1 MIKYFDKNAARINL
15 IKFSAIFALVVF
27 SPIDVSAGPSA
38 CGNIDNQY
46 YSGEDSTFT
55 CGNGYDVSSE
65 FEFTDPKGRSCT
77 SSPTVDYS
85 IARAKLTSSDA
96 DTYRLYLIEKPHEWD
111 GGWADIDFQC
121 SYGGCDSYDRMWS
134 GSGTHDIDINNE
146 SDGGIKSQ
154 YWMAYFQDST
164 GNGCARWDGESF
176 NEYSHV
182 NFHPEVSGPSPSNGG
197 NNVGVSPDLQVDVS
211 DAEGDYTDVEFYNAN
226 GDSSLGID
234 NSIPDGGTASET
246 WFDVDEYSTEYS
258 WYVRWDQ
265 NDGHTEQSNT
275 YSFTTEA
282 NAAFSYGP
290 SFPVGGTLINFDASG
305 TSNGDG
311 ISSYE
316 WDWDDD
322 GTYEAS
328 GISASHSY
336 SSKGDQTV
344 TLKVTDTYGQTDTV
358 TKTVSVGEQTNN
370 DATQGSIWIED
381 ETLHWV
387 NGNTEYWIRGDPNKI
402 AEAGL
407 ASDLLDAT
415 SSAVS
420 FQSSFSET
428 PYVFATTQTT
438 SGSQNP
444 SQAHTWSV
452 DKSGFTTQHCE
463 YEAPDGCDTHSAET
477 NGWSAINPSKIR
489 DIAGMDAG
497 TVSIQDSNT
506 VSVSYNKNFDNTP
519 IIFTQVQTKNG
530 NDNSRTSRVGN
541 RDTNGFDIRFC
552 EQESKD
558 GCDSHPSETISWW
571 AIDPIV
577 ADKGDAF
584 DWGTTT
590 QEDSNWNSISFSQSY
605 SSTPVM
611 IGTLQT
617 LSGEDA
623 HYIEANNVGT
633 SGGDIRFCESDG
645 ADDCDTHGSR
655 ELGWLSMSQNIVER
669 DSGASTSG
677 PTGSAW
683 IEGDSLHWIDETGVE
698 RSHAGTDTAQNPS
711 SGSPGNFW
719 IDTGLNYIDA
729 SGNER
734 KTGEIPT
741 GSTQEIYGDGIDGSI
756 TRTSS
761 GTESG
766 VLYTTDY
773 TIESGV
779 TRTVSGTTIIHAQ
792 NKITIDGTLDA
803 TGAGASG
810 GPAGT
815 QMNGVNGEDGFNGAA
830 GLYVSNGGSGGQKD
844 TGTDSDG
851 APGSIY
857 GGAGAA
863 GWGACN
869 GGEYGGSGGNGGGAT
884 SSVPAETDTTSVSGD
899 TALNQRTGW
908 SELYD
913 LPSNVAAGGGGGAKG
928 GDSEGGTNGKDGG
941 AGGAGAGMIIL
952 VAPEIEI
959 NGQVLAEGEDG
970 EDGVGAEDGSTC
982 GTGGGGGS
990 GGGGAG
996 GLIYLVNENLYE
1008 SGTVSVAGGAGGLT
1022 PQNSG
1027 WAHNGGDG
1035 ANGRAGEVYRIDVG
1049 VSPLFSN
1056 ADSWEVVG
1064 GEPVIDESQG
1074 TIENLQSSN
1083 TGNDNRVLFTYS
1095 DSTNTFRLEYEQTS
1109 APPSQGTLDRY
1120 HSIAD
1125 IRRDDGNTLFDVNV
1139 VGNNDIHVYDP
1150 VGTVQDF
1157 NDKRDKT
1164 YNTGISASGTHVIE
1178 WSWDGSA
1185 WNLDI
1190 DDGAYTRTM
1199 DGMNEPLDQIDLGS
1213 QGTSDTYLGGTHT
1226 FNIED

>member
-1 MIKYFDKNAARINL
+1 M
-15 IKFSAIFALVVF
+15 
-27 SPIDVSAGPSA
+27 
-38 CGNIDNQY
+38 
-46 YSGEDSTFT
+46 
-55 CGNGYDVSSE
+55 
-65 FEFTDPKGRSCT
+65 
-77 SSPTVDYS
+77 
-85 IARAKLTSSDA
+85 
-96 DTYRLYLIEKPHEWD
+96 
-111 GGWADIDFQC
+111 
-121 SYGGCDSYDRMWS
+121 
-134 GSGTHDIDINNE
+134 
-146 SDGGIKSQ
+146 
-154 YWMAYFQDST
+154 
-164 GNGCARWDGESF
+164 
-176 NEYSHV
+176 
-182 NFHPEVSGPSPSNGG
+182 
-197 NNVGVSPDLQVDVS
+197 
-211 DAEGDYTDVEFYNAN
+211 
-226 GDSSLGID
+226 
-234 NSIPDGGTASET
+234 
-246 WFDVDEYSTEYS
+246 
-258 WYVRWDQ
+258 
-265 NDGHTEQSNT
+265 
-275 YSFTTEA
+275 
-282 NAAFSYGP
+282 
-290 SFPVGGTLINFDASG
+290 
-305 TSNGDG
+305 
-311 ISSYE
+311 
-316 WDWDDD
+316 
-322 GTYEAS
+322 
-328 GISASHSY
+328 
-336 SSKGDQTV
+336 
-344 TLKVTDTYGQTDTV
+344 
-358 TKTVSVGEQTNN
+358 
-370 DATQGSIWIED
+370 
-381 ETLHWV
+381 
-387 NGNTEYWIRGDPNKI
+387 
-402 AEAGL
+402 
-407 ASDLLDAT
+407 
-415 SSAVS
+415 
-420 FQSSFSET
+420 
-428 PYVFATTQTT
+428 
-438 SGSQNP
+438 
-444 SQAHTWSV
+444 
-452 DKSGFTTQHCE
+452 
-463 YEAPDGCDTHSAET
+463 
-477 NGWSAINPSKIR
+477 
-489 DIAGMDAG
+489 
-497 TVSIQDSNT
+497 
-506 VSVSYNKNFDNTP
+506 
-519 IIFTQVQTKNG
+519 
-530 NDNSRTSRVGN
+530 
-541 RDTNGFDIRFC
+541 
-552 EQESKD
+552 
-558 GCDSHPSETISWW
+558 
-571 AIDPIV
+571 
-577 ADKGDAF
+577 
-584 DWGTTT
+584 
-590 QEDSNWNSISFSQSY
+590 
-605 SSTPVM
+605 
-611 IGTLQT
+611 
-617 LSGEDA
+617 
-623 HYIEANNVGT
+623 
-633 SGGDIRFCESDG
+633 
-645 ADDCDTHGSR
+645 
-655 ELGWLSMSQNIVER
+655 
-669 DSGASTSG
+669 
-677 PTGSAW
+677 
-683 IEGDSLHWIDETGVE
+683 
-698 RSHAGTDTAQNPS
+698 
-711 SGSPGNFW
+711 
-719 IDTGLNYIDA
+719 
-729 SGNER
+729 
-734 KTGEIPT
+734 
-741 GSTQEIYGDGIDGSI
+741 GSI